1 MKSLKVLILSVSILF
16 FTACTSKVK
25 AWEKG
30 TLAQKNMQL
39 GGGDAMCKKI
49 NEHVFTSK
57 EGSFGGG
64 GIGGGGCGCN

>member
-1 MKSLKVLILSVSILF
+1 MKGITIIFLCILSIIFS
-16 FTACTSKVK
+16 ACTSKVK
-25 AWEKG
+25 PWEKG
-30 TLAQKNMQL
+30 ILAQKNMQL
-39 GGGDAMCKKI
+39 GGGDAMMKKV